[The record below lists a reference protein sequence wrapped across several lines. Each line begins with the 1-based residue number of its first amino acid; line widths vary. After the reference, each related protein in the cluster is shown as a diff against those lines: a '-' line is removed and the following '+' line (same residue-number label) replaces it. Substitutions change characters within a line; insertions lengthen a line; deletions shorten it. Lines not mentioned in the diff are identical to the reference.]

1 MRKII
6 ILLLSLILISSC
18 KTSKITQS
26 TEVPVEVQNTHTE
39 LENSQIEHST
49 NTDTNNT
56 TIVKDSIYIYVTDSI
71 KTIDRWHTEYKDR
84 IVNITDT
91 LWRDKLIQ
99 IHDTITKPV
108 YYKVTNTVTKEV
120 KYIPL
125 YIKILSGL
133 GIFCII
139 AIFIYILIRIKF
151 K

>member
-84 IVNITDT
+84 IVNVTDT

-120 KYIPL
+120 KYIPW
-125 YIKILSGL
+125 YIKILTFI
-133 GIFCII
+133 GIFWII
-139 AIFIYILIRIKF
+139 VIFIYILIRIKF

>member
-1 MRKII
+1 MRKIL

-26 TEVPVEVQNTHTE
+26 TEVPVELQNTHRE
-39 LENSQIEHST
+39 LKNSQIEHST
-49 NTDTNNT
+49 STDTNNT
-56 TIVKDSIYIYVTDSI
+56 TIVKDSIYIYVTDST

-120 KYIPL
+120 KYIPW
-125 YIKILSGL
+125 YIKILSGI

-139 AIFIYILIRIKF
+139 VIFIYILIRIKR
-151 K
+151 